1 MLKVIYEDNHLL
13 VVEKPV
19 KMPVQADSSCD
30 PDLLTEAKR
39 YIKQKYD
46 KPGDVYLGLVHRLDR
61 PVGGVIVFA
70 RTSKAA
76 ARLTEAMKTRRVEK
90 RYAAITDGGLRGS
103 GTLVNYIVKDEAT
116 HSALIVDEKHPGAQK
131 AVLEYSTVTMKN
143 GLTLADIGLMTG
155 RHHQIRAQFAAAG
168 HPLYGDQRYNP
179 EAVPGQQI
187 ALFAYSLSFEHP
199 TLKEKMTFT
208 SVPTGG
214 AWADFHSELT
224 ALTCG
229 VRCVY
234 IDENVIAVNKQAGI
248 ACAIA
253 DGGEDT
259 LEARLAAAFGEV
271 YPVHRLDVP
280 TTGLVLFAR
289 NPEAEAELSALIRE
303 RKLKK
308 YYRTRVFGIPK
319 ENRALLSLH
328 QEKDP
333 EKALVRV
340 YDHPTAHSREMLT
353 RYELVKSERVSG
365 KNGKQAAVVSLLE
378 VELLTGR
385 THQIRSS
392 LAYIGCP
399 VVGDDKYGD
408 REKNR
413 AYADALELCAVRLVF
428 PNDMKV
434 LASLNGK
441 TLSAEPPFGRKNIR
455 E

>member
-19 KMPVQADSSCD
+19 NMPVQADSSCD
-30 PDLLTEAKR
+30 PDLLTEAKS

-103 GTLVNYIVKDEAT
+103 GTLVNYIVKDETT
-116 HSALIVDEKHPGAQK
+116 HSALIVDEKTPGAQK
-131 AVLEYSTVTMKN
+131 ALLDFTAVTTKN
-143 GLTLADIGLMTG
+143 GHTLTDVSLMTG

-168 HPLYGDQRYNP
+168 HPLLDDQRYNP
-179 EAVPGQQI
+179 GAVPGRQI
-187 ALFAYSLSFEHP
+187 ALYAYSLSFEHP

-214 AWADFHSELT
+214 SWDDFSEELL

-229 VRCVY
+229 VRCAY
-234 IDENVIAVNKQAGI
+234 IDKNVIAVNKQAGV

-259 LEARLAAAFGEV
+259 LEARLASAFGEV

-289 NPEAEAELSALIRE
+289 NPEAEEELSALIRD
-303 RKLKK
+303 RKIKK

-319 ENRALLSLH
+319 ENRGLLSLH
-328 QEKDP
+328 QEKDA
-333 EKALVRV
+333 EKATVKV

-353 RYELVKSERVSG
+353 RYELVKSEHLSG
-365 KNGKQAAVVSLLE
+365 KNGKTAAVVSLLE
-378 VELLTGR
+378 IELLTGR

-392 LAYIGCP
+392 LAFIGCP
-399 VVGDDKYGD
+399 VLGDDKYGD

-413 AYADALELCAVRLVF
+413 TYCDELQLCAVRLVF

-434 LASLNGK
+434 LSSLNGK
-441 TLSAEPPFGRKNIR
+441 TLSVEPPFARKIPR